1 MRRGRPPISEDGTL
15 WTAILERERE
25 ALASGA
31 LRPIATE
38 ESIVEDAGVRFIVR
52 TVSSLEQKDQEPPRR
67 APLGA
72 PLDRGAKQK
81 RNPFLPP
88 DPALTVGE
96 ISPTHVAVLNKY
108 PVVEHH
114 LLVVTK
120 RFIPQEEALDHDDFA
135 AVATCLGEID
145 GLAFYNAGREAGAS
159 QPHKHLQLVPL
170 PLGAGP
176 WVVPMEVLFDS
187 WAAAGP
193 VLRLLRL
200 PLSHAFALL
209 DPLLFEDRE
218 RAADRMLELYD
229 AAMDAIG
236 VVEEG
241 AANDEPKRMAP
252 YNLLVTRRW
261 MLAVP
266 RSRERFDSISVNAL
280 GFAGSLFVRDAAE
293 MQRLREARPMRVL
306 KEVAA

>member
-1 MRRGRPPISEDGTL
+1 M
-15 WTAILERERE
+15 
-25 ALASGA
+25 
-31 LRPIATE
+31 RPIATE
-38 ESIVEDAGVRFIVR
+38 ESVVEDAGVRFIVR
-52 TVSSLEQKDQEPPRR
+52 TVSSLAEKGQV
-67 APLGA
+67 GG
-72 PLDRGAKQK
+72 PLDRGAEQKQK
-81 RNPFLPP
+81 PFLPP
-88 DPALTVGE
+88 DPALTIGE

-176 WVVPMEVLFDS
+176 WVAPMEVLFDS

-193 VLRLLRL
+193 ALRLLR
-200 PLSHAFALL
+200 PPFSHAFALL

-218 RAADRMLELYD
+218 RAAERMLELYD
-229 AAMDAIG
+229 AAMDAIE

-280 GFAGSLFVRDAAE
+280 GFAGSLFVRDAAQ
-293 MQRLREARPMRVL
+293 MQRLREAGPMRVL
-306 KEVAA
+306 QEVAA

>member
-1 MRRGRPPISEDGTL
+1 M
-15 WTAILERERE
+15 WTVIVERERA

-38 ESIVEDAGVRFIVR
+38 ESVVEDAGVRFIVR
-52 TVSSLEQKDQEPPRR
+52 TVSSLAQKAEAGSLATPPTT
-67 APLGA
+67 
-72 PLDRGAKQK
+72 DRG
-81 RNPFLPP
+81 NPFLPP

-96 ISPTHVAVLNKY
+96 ISPTHLGVLNKH
-108 PVVEHH
+108 PVVAHH

-200 PLSHAFALL
+200 PFSHAFALL
-209 DPLLFEDRE
+209 DPLLFEDPE
-218 RAADRMLELYD
+218 RAAERMLELYD
-229 AAMDAIG
+229 AAMDAIE

-252 YNLLVTRRW
+252 YNLLVTRGW

-280 GFAGSLFVRDAAE
+280 GFAGSLFVRDQAE
-293 MQRLREARPMRVL
+293 MQRLREAGPMRVL

>member
-1 MRRGRPPISEDGTL
+1 
-15 WTAILERERE
+15 
-25 ALASGA
+25 
-31 LRPIATE
+31 LRPVRTE
-38 ESIVEDAGVRFIVR
+38 KSVVEDAGVRFMVR
-52 TVSSLEQKDQEPPRR
+52 SVSSLAQKAEAGSLPKPPTR
-67 APLGA
+67 
-72 PLDRGAKQK
+72 DRGS
-81 RNPFLPP
+81 PFLPP

-96 ISPTHVAVLNKY
+96 ISPTHVGVLNKY

-120 RFIPQEEALDHDDFA
+120 RFVPQEEPLDHDDFA
-135 AVATCLGEID
+135 AVATCLGELD

-176 WVVPMEVLFDS
+176 WAAPMEVLFDS
-187 WAAAGP
+187 WATAGP

-200 PLSHAFALL
+200 PFRHAFALL
-209 DPLLFEDRE
+209 DPPLFDDRG
-218 RAADRMLELYD
+218 RAADRMRELYD
-229 AAMDAIG
+229 AAIEAIG

-241 AANDEPKRMAP
+241 AANDEPKRTAP

-293 MQRLREARPMRVL
+293 MERLREAGPMSVL

>member
-1 MRRGRPPISEDGTL
+1 
-15 WTAILERERE
+15 
-25 ALASGA
+25 

-38 ESIVEDAGVRFIVR
+38 ESVVEDAGVRFIVR
-52 TVSSLEQKDQEPPRR
+52 SVSSLAEKGQETPRR

-72 PLDRGAKQK
+72 PLDRGAEQK

-88 DPALTVGE
+88 DPALTIGE

-114 LLVVTK
+114 LLLVTK

-135 AVATCLGEID
+135 AAATCLGEID

-159 QPHKHLQLVPL
+159 RPHKHLQLVPL

-193 VLRLLRL
+193 ALRLLR
-200 PLSHAFALL
+200 PPFSHAFALL

-218 RAADRMLELYD
+218 RAAERMLELYD
-229 AAMDAIG
+229 AAMDAIE

-293 MQRLREARPMRVL
+293 MQRLREAGPMRVL
-306 KEVAA
+306 QEVAA